1 MATLT
6 IRNLPET
13 VVSRIKQ
20 LAARHGHSMEQEIRS
35 LLIQRYGEKR
45 DVVARAR
52 ERWARYPAPSAA
64 DLERWRREGRP

>member
-6 IRNLPET
+6 IRNLPEP

-20 LAARHGHSMEQEIRS
+20 LAARNGHSMEQEIRS
-35 LLIQRYGEKR
+35 LLIRRYSEKR
-45 DVVARAR
+45 DIIARAR
-52 ERWARYPAPSAA
+52 ERWSRYPAPSAE